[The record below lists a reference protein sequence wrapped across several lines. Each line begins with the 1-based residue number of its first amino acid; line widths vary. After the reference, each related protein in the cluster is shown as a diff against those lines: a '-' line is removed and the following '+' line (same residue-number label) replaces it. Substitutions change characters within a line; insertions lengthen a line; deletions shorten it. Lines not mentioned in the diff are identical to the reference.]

1 MICSNFA
8 NERERTLNKGITCIM
23 YMYKIDILLLSG
35 FCVQLI
41 SFMCNLLC
49 LHIMAIH
56 YIIFIAKQ
64 QM

>member
-1 MICSNFA
+1 MIMICSNFA
-8 NERERTLNKGITCIM
+8 NEREHTLNKG
-23 YMYKIDILLLSG
+23 YKIDILLMSG

-41 SFMCNLLC
+41 PFMCNLLC